1 MEKEKTYGVWAVRS
15 AASIFGRAES
25 WCKEDGRPL
34 EFASQEAAEAYAKEC
49 NSRTT
54 ANVHYYVKEKEPEP
68 LQDNKEETGEPV
80 LAAQEEKKKQ
90 RKDKKKRTFSRT

>member
-34 EFASQEAAEAYAKEC
+34 EFASQEAAEAYL
-49 NSRTT
+49 
-54 ANVHYYVKEKEPEP
+54 YP
-68 LQDNKEETGEPV
+68 
-80 LAAQEEKKKQ
+80 
-90 RKDKKKRTFSRT
+90 

>member
-25 WCKEDGRPL
+25 WCKEAGRPL
-34 EFASQEAAEAYAKEC
+34 EFASQETAEAYAKEC

-54 ANVHYYVKEKEPEP
+54 ANVHYFERKR
-68 LQDNKEETGEPV
+68 NRNRV
-80 LAAQEEKKKQ
+80 LSE
-90 RKDKKKRTFSRT
+90 RTEHSRTELPAPMRNRRPETRRWKN

>member
-15 AASIFGRAES
+15 AASIFGRAKN

-34 EFASQEAAEAYAKEC
+34 EFSSQEQPRHTRREC

-54 ANVHYYVKEKEPEP
+54 ANVHYFVKEKKAGTRRGP
-68 LQDNKEETGEPV
+68 
-80 LAAQEEKKKQ
+80 
-90 RKDKKKRTFSRT
+90 KR